1 MRRTRNRII
10 GTIAAVLAVA
20 ALAPAAVAQSN
31 GGSGERTATELGQSV
46 GEPGEQGGGA
56 TARYPRTPTEL
67 GQRVAPSATPAVGSS
82 GFDWG
87 DAAIG
92 AGAALALGL
101 IAFGGVTMASGRTRV
116 GPGTSRPAA
125 SS

>member
-10 GTIAAVLAVA
+10 GTFAAVLAVA
-20 ALAPAAVAQSN
+20 ALAPGAVAQSS
-31 GGSGERTATELGQSV
+31 GGSSERTATELGQSV
-46 GEPGEQGGGA
+46 GEPGEQGGGT

-67 GQRVAPSATPAVGSS
+67 GQRVAPSATPAVESS

-92 AGAALALGL
+92 AGAAMALGL
-101 IAFGGVTMASGRTRV
+101 IAFGGVAMASRRTRV
-116 GPGTSRPAA
+116 GPGTSSPAV

>member
-10 GTIAAVLAVA
+10 GTFAAVLAVA

-31 GGSGERTATELGQSV
+31 GGPSERTATELGQSV

-67 GQRVAPSATPAVGSS
+67 GQRVAPSATPVVSSS

-92 AGAALALGL
+92 AGAAMALGL
-101 IAFGGVTMASGRTRV
+101 IAFGGVAMASGRTRV